1 MEELKSLSN
10 LTRLEDILRF
20 IDQSQRVTV
29 KSICSRFQISMAT
42 ARRDLEI
49 LSSQGRI
56 QRVRGGAI
64 TLHKPPPE
72 LSVYQRMNDE
82 SNAKKRIGL
91 ATAELIK
98 NGETIFLGSGTTV
111 LEVARSL
118 LNLENLTVITNSILV
133 LNQLIVSPSI
143 TVVTLGGIVRW
154 SELSII
160 GHIAEQSI
168 ADLNADKV
176 IIGIHGIDPVQGL
189 TNHYL
194 PETMT
199 DRKIL
204 MMGRQV
210 IVVADHTKCPRIS
223 LSHVAPIK
231 SINTLV
237 TDKGT
242 SDEFVQKLAEQGVNV
257 LRV

>member
-1 MEELKSLSN
+1 LDEFKSLAN
-10 LTRLEDILRF
+10 LQRIEDILRY

-29 KSICSRFQISMAT
+29 KSISDRFQISMAT

-56 QRVRGGAI
+56 QRVHGGA
-64 TLHKPPPE
+64 TSLRKAPPE

-82 SNAKKRIGL
+82 SDAKKRIGR
-91 ATAELIK
+91 ATAQLIHD
-98 NGETIFLGSGTTV
+98 GETIFLGSGTTV
-111 LEVARSL
+111 LEVARAL
-118 LNLENLTVITNSILV
+118 ADYENLTVITNSVLV
-133 LNQLIVSPSI
+133 LNELIEKPSI
-143 TVVTLGGIVRW
+143 TVVALGGILRR
-154 SELSII
+154 SELSLI

-168 ADLNADKV
+168 TDLNADKV
-176 IIGIHGIDPVQGL
+176 IIGIHGIDPTQGL

-204 MMGRQV
+204 KMGKQV
-210 IVVADHTKCPRIS
+210 IIVADHTKCPRIS
-223 LSHVAPIK
+223 IASVAPIK
-231 SINTLV
+231 TINTLV
-237 TDKGT
+237 TDTMT
-242 SDEFVQKLAEQGVNV
+242 SDEFVQGLTEQGIQV